1 MKSFK
6 SWLVL
11 TESKLQA
18 ICKRCKKI
26 ELSMGVQSLKS
37 HVDGKK
43 HKEIVATVSVFFKK
57 PTKTQSKL
65 VLVKAAKEM
74 QVVVLNSQYL
84 N

>member
-1 MKSFK
+1 
-6 SWLVL
+6 
-11 TESKLQA
+11 
-18 ICKRCKKI
+18 
-26 ELSMGVQSLKS
+26 MGVQSLKS

-57 PTKTQSKL
+57 PTKSQSKL

-74 QVVVLNSQYL
+74 QVVVLSSQYL